1 MLGTL
6 ANILAFDITAQY
18 IYRGVVE
25 GMAYALVAVGLVL
38 VYRASGVVNFAQGQM
53 GAFGAL
59 LMATLNYNYGVPYW
73 LGIPLAIAAGAALGG
88 LTELLVVRRLFHQP
102 RLLLFVATLG
112 VAQVIQLLMFRLPEI
127 KDSIQYPS
135 PIEGLWEVGPVT
147 VRGDQLMVLITVPII
162 TVLLAV
168 LLTRTRFGQ
177 SVRASADNPNAASLS
192 GISVKRVSTQVW
204 VLAGGI
210 SAISAVLYGPLTAVK
225 PGAEGDTLGPP
236 LLLRA
241 LAAAMVGRLTSFP
254 LAMAGGIAIGI
265 IEVLIKLNTTSS
277 GVDTLFIFAVLMA
290 LVLWRGAS
298 MRDEGGWT
306 LAGKARTASAEL
318 ARLPFARWVSRVAV
332 GLLFAAAFFVPYL
345 VTTQTRR
352 NDYVVVL
359 IFMMVALSATVLTG
373 WAGQLSLAQFAFVG
387 IGSYA
392 TVYYSESLAYPL
404 AVGLGTLW
412 GVAIALLIGIPA
424 LRLKGLNLAIITLGF
439 QLTCSYWLFT
449 QQKINNGVGGSQ
461 ASLRNAEVGSWD
473 LLRDKGAY
481 YYITLAALVLVLF
494 IVTRVRRSGIGRSL
508 LAVRENESSAA
519 AFTVSPMR
527 AKLTAFALSGGIAAF
542 AGGLYAASTRSITPP
557 YFSPEL
563 SLRIVSIS
571 VVGGIVSI
579 TGAVLGT
586 IVVEGLPVIFEGND
600 EVRIFASGVG
610 MLILLMYFP
619 GGLIS
624 IVHNIRDLFY
634 GWLARRTGIKPKP
647 MKVRPAVSS
656 LSSRGAAP
664 PTDVL
669 PLRTSDVTVKFGGK
683 IATDGVSIVVHP
695 GEIVGLIGT
704 NGAGKTTFMNAVS
717 GFLPSSGHVELFGER
732 VDRRSAHGRAR
743 LGMGR
748 AFQNAKLFGAL
759 TVRETIMTALEARS
773 RSWLLPSMFYLPPSP
788 MQEARKRREADELI
802 GYLGLGRY
810 ADTSVN
816 ELSTGTRR
824 IVELASLIALDSK
837 LMLLDEPTAG
847 VAQKETE
854 AFAPLI
860 TSIQRELGSSV
871 LIIEHDMPL
880 VMSISHRIYCLEAGA
895 VIAEGAPAQVR
906 ADPLVIASYLGT
918 DERAIQRSDATA
930 AASAAASTAADV

>member
-1 MLGTL
+1 MFGTL

-18 IYRGVVE
+18 VYRGVVE

-59 LMATLNYNYGVPYW
+59 LMATINYNYGIPYW
-73 LGIPLAIAAGAALGG
+73 LGMPLAILAGAALGG
-88 LTELLVVRRLFHQP
+88 VTELLVVRRLFHQP

-127 KDSIQYPS
+127 KDSIQYPT
-135 PIEGLWEVGPVT
+135 PISGRWEVGPVT

-162 TVLLAV
+162 TILLAI

-177 SVRASADNPNAASLS
+177 AVRASADNPNAASLS

-204 VLAGGI
+204 VLAGAI
-210 SAISAVLYGPLTAVK
+210 SAVSAVLYGPLTAVK

-265 IEVLIKLNTTSS
+265 VEVLIKLNTTTT
-277 GVDTLFIFAVLMA
+277 GTDTLFIFVVLIAM
-290 LVLWRGAS
+290 VLWRGAA
-298 MRDEGGWT
+298 MRDDGGWT

-318 ARLPFARWVSRVAV
+318 ARLPFARWVSRAAV
-332 GLLFAAAFFVPYL
+332 GLLFALAFFVPYF

-392 TVYYSESLAYPL
+392 TIYYSESLSYPV
-404 AVGLGTLW
+404 AVALGTLW
-412 GVAIALLIGIPA
+412 GVLIALIIGIPA

-449 QQKINNGVGGSQ
+449 QDKLNNGVGGTQ

-473 LLRDKGAY
+473 LLRDKHAFY
-481 YYITLAALVLVLF
+481 YLTLASLVVVLF
-494 IVTRVRRSGIGRSL
+494 VVVRVRRSGIGRSL
-508 LAVRENESSAA
+508 LAVRDNENSAA
-519 AFTVSPMR
+519 AFTIAPVR
-527 AKLTAFALSGGIAAF
+527 AKLIAFALSGGIAAF

-563 SLRIVSIS
+563 SFRIISIS
-571 VVGGIVSI
+571 VVGGIVSVV
-579 TGAVLGT
+579 GAVLGT
-586 IVVEGLPVIFEGND
+586 IVVEGLPVIFEGNA

-634 GWLARRTGIKPKP
+634 GWLSRRTGIKPKP
-647 MKVRPAVSS
+647 AKARPAVSA
-656 LSSRGAAP
+656 LSTRGAAP
-664 PTDVL
+664 LLDVT
-669 PLRTSDVTVKFGGK
+669 PLRTTDVSVRFGGK
-683 IATDGVSIVVHP
+683 IATDNVSIAVHP

-717 GFLPSSGHVELFGER
+717 GFLPSTGHVELFGDR
-732 VDRRSAHGRAR
+732 VDHRAAYRRAR

-748 AFQNAKLFGAL
+748 AFQNARLFGSL

-773 RSWLLPSMFYLPPSP
+773 RSWLLPSMLYLPPSP
-788 MQEARKRREADELI
+788 MHEARKRREADELI
-802 GYLGLGRY
+802 DYLGLGRY
-810 ADTSVN
+810 ADTSVS

-847 VAQKETE
+847 VAQRETE
-854 AFAPLI
+854 AFGPLI
-860 TSIQRELGSSV
+860 TSIQRELGSAV

-880 VMSISHRIYCLEAGA
+880 VMSISDRIYCLEAGA
-895 VIAEGAPAQVR
+895 VIAEGSPEEVR
-906 ADPLVIASYLGT
+906 NDPLVIASYLGT
-918 DERAIQRSDATA
+918 DERAIQRSDIATA
-930 AASAAASTAADV
+930 PAEPTAAPAT